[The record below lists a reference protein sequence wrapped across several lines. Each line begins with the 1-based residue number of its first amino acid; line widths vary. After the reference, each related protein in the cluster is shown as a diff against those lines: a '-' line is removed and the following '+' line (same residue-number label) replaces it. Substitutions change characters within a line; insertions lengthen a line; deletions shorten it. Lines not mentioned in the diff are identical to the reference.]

1 MQKKYLILGNMGYVG
16 PLLTSTLR
24 EKYPAS
30 KLIGYDLGIF
40 SHCLFNKEPI
50 PEVQLNEQHFGDVRT
65 VNAELLK
72 GCHGV
77 VYLAAISNDP
87 MGNAFEKL
95 TDEVNRKACL
105 AWAFAAKK
113 AGVKSFVF
121 ASSCSVYGFAGDEKK
136 CESDELN
143 PLTAYARS
151 KIACEEE
158 LEKLVDSNFIVTSLR
173 FATACGYSPRLRL
186 DLVINDFVAGAW
198 VNQVIR
204 ILSDGTP
211 WRPLIHVADMAR
223 AMDWALHRSAGKGR
237 EFLAVNTG
245 SEEWNYQV
253 LDLAKGV
260 QEVLPDTKVEID
272 PNASKDSRT
281 YQVDFSL
288 FAELAPEYQPL
299 YTLRSCIEELAQEMK
314 NNQFAI
320 SDFHQSEFI
329 RLIVLKKYL
338 ENNNAA

>member
-1 MQKKYLILGNMGYVG
+1 M
-16 PLLTSTLR
+16 
-24 EKYPAS
+24 
-30 KLIGYDLGIF
+30 
-40 SHCLFNKEPI
+40 
-50 PEVQLNEQHFGDVRT
+50 
-65 VNAELLK
+65 
-72 GCHGV
+72 
-77 VYLAAISNDP
+77 
-87 MGNAFEKL
+87 
-95 TDEVNRKACL
+95 
-105 AWAFAAKK
+105 
-113 AGVKSFVF
+113 
-121 ASSCSVYGFAGDEKK
+121 
-136 CESDELN
+136 
-143 PLTAYARS
+143 
-151 KIACEEE
+151 
-158 LEKLVDSNFIVTSLR
+158 
-173 FATACGYSPRLRL
+173 
-186 DLVINDFVAGAW
+186 
-198 VNQVIR
+198 IR

-223 AMDWALHRSAGKGR
+223 AMDWALHRSSDKGR
-237 EFLAVNTG
+237 DFLAVNTG

-253 LDLAKGV
+253 LDLAKAV